1 LIEQLLSGLVAIE
14 HEATNTQDQETNH
27 QEHTTNERSSVK
39 GLAVS
44 GLLDGSRRASMSEEA
59 AFAGEISAVCVASVF
74 TLFAPSASTELV
86 TQSAVGELNA
96 EGGARRSTLAFGSS
110 IGLASGCR
118 GSILAPC
125 ATGFVHARSAEL
137 VIRAIRARVANKVA
151 ASAILI
157 HAESLSLAPGASR
170 DTVAS

>member
-1 LIEQLLSGLVAIE
+1 V
-14 HEATNTQDQETNH
+14 
-27 QEHTTNERSSVK
+27 R
-39 GLAVS
+39 

-59 AFAGEISAVCVASVF
+59 AFAGEISAVSRDTLIAPGAS
-74 TLFAPSASTELV
+74 SELI

-96 EGGARRSTLAFGSS
+96 EGGARRSTLAFGSR

-157 HAESLSLAPGASR
+157 HAKSARLTPGASR
-170 DTVAS
+170 ETVAS